1 MSETT
6 KLTIIKSVEDRAI
19 EIMSR
24 IKIFERD
31 GESWTDSLSVADV
44 FGKEHKDILKV
55 IRKIDEENQIV
66 GLRSFAPTFYID
78 KFNREQPFYEMT
90 ETGFFS
96 LVARFNDQKDK
107 DISLIRSCY
116 FKEFDRLKKEKRTV
130 VNGNDILIGLSIKLT
145 NMLEELKDQNIQNK
159 IEHHEIKNEVIQFN
173 GRIHT
178 VEKKVDTA
186 CDKINSF
193 ESKLIELTEKRR
205 DVSMPNQRL
214 HILYT
219 FQKYSGSCPLCRES
233 LVLDT
238 HQKRI
243 NDSEFDHFFD
253 KKKNRLDQTWL
264 ICRDCNSQ
272 MNVAKKDRTGIAYRD
287 AQTMFNAYQ
296 IGLTQWQKKRDIQ
309 KAFDFS
315 MVLQAGCT
323 NQQN

>member
-1 MSETT
+1 MSE
-6 KLTIIKSVEDRAI
+6 LTVIKSVKGQAT

-24 IKIFERD
+24 INIFERD
-31 GESWTDSLSVADV
+31 GESWTDSLSVSGV
-44 FGKEHKDILKV
+44 FGKRHDNILEV
-55 IRKIDEENQIV
+55 TRKIDKENQVV
-66 GLRSFAPTFYID
+66 GLLTFKESSYINSQG
-78 KFNREQPFYEMT
+78 KAQPFYEMT

-130 VNGNDILIGLSIKLT
+130 ITGNDILIGLSIKLT

-159 IEHHEIKNEVIQFN
+159 IEHHEIKHEVIQFN

-205 DVSMPNQRL
+205 NVSKKDERL
-214 HILYT
+214 HIIFT
-219 FQKYSGSCPLCRES
+219 FQKYNGICPLCRES
-233 LVLDT
+233 MVLDT

-243 NDSEFDHFFD
+243 NDSEIDHFFD

-296 IGLTQWQKKRDIQ
+296 IGITQWQKKRDSQ

-315 MVLQAGCT
+315 
-323 NQQN
+323 

>member
-1 MSETT
+1 MDN
-6 KLTIIKSVEDRAI
+6 KLVLVKSVEDRAA

-24 IKIFERD
+24 IKVFERN
-31 GESWTDSLSVADV
+31 GEFWTDSLSIADV
-44 FGKEHKDILKV
+44 FGKEHRDILKV
-55 IRKIDEENQIV
+55 IRKNDEENQLV

-78 KFNREQPFYEMT
+78 KFNREQPFFEMT

-116 FKEFDRLKKEKRTV
+116 FKEFDRLKREKQTV
-130 VNGNDILIGLSIKLT
+130 ITGNDILIGLSIKLT

-159 IEHHEIKNEVIQFN
+159 IEHHEIKHEVIQFN

-186 CDKINSF
+186 CEKINSF

-205 DVSMPNQRL
+205 DISKKDERV
-214 HILYT
+214 HILFT
-219 FQKYSGSCPLCRES
+219 FQKYNGSCPLCRDF
-233 LVLDT
+233 LVLDI

-243 NDSEFDHFFD
+243 NDSEIDHFFD
-253 KKKNRLDQTWL
+253 NKKNRLDQTWL

-272 MNVAKKDRTGIAYRD
+272 MNIAKKDRTGITYRD

-296 IGLTQWQKKRDIQ
+296 IGITQWQKKRDSQ
-309 KAFDFS
+309 KAFNFS
-315 MVLQAGCT
+315 MALQACSS
-323 NQQN
+323 NEQIES